1 MQLIMYCKA
10 LCKQGFLQR
19 RPPNGLVFGNET
31 TWNRFHRMILI
42 MKLTSIFI
50 LVSFLHVNASSFSQT
65 VTIKGNNMPL
75 KQVFKEMSEQTGYGF
90 LYNPKLLNANAR
102 INLDLKNEPLKDAL
116 TLCLNGQSLNYS
128 IVDKTILLSPVAS
141 EESVRSVAR
150 VAPLPVK
157 GRVTNEKGE
166 PMAGVTVV
174 FLKNTSITDAKGEFS
189 LPASADGQ
197 QVTFSYVGYDKL
209 TKVLSSKGGPYEIK
223 LKPTQS
229 DLKDVVVSGYF
240 KRTKQSVTGSQVVV
254 QGDELRK
261 VGSLN
266 LMQALNAFDP
276 SIRMAPN
283 LEFGS
288 DPNRVPEITIRG
300 ENGFDLRSSAD
311 DSRSN
316 PNGPLYLLDGIEVTA
331 TRIYD
336 LDMNRIESFVIL
348 RDASATSLYGSRG
361 ANGVILITTIP
372 PKQGAVRISFNS
384 NTTFSI
390 PDLRDYNLMNASEK
404 LEYERLAGLF
414 TSRTNSR
421 EEQIALDM
429 DYSDRLAEVARG
441 VNTYWLSKP
450 VTTSIN
456 RRYTA
461 FVEGGDRSF
470 RYGVNL
476 NYDNDRGVMKG
487 SGRDRYGINVSF
499 NYYVRPDFLIRNDV
513 TVNNVKGF
521 NSPYGS
527 FSTYARQNP
536 VERIYDPTTGEL
548 IRSYEFNSAINPM
561 VNAALPNTDYDRY
574 TEIQDN
580 FNMDWRINSNF
591 RVTGRASL
599 SKKISKSEQ
608 YLSPLSSAFD
618 RDTEM
623 NKKGSYTIS
632 DRDDLNFDG
641 TVTAAYNN
649 VFWDKVATNIGLGAN
664 VVTTS
669 GIGEGYTATGFL
681 SDNMNFIQYAQQFKE
696 NSKPTGYFDKSRM
709 IGVFANANIG
719 YDSRYYLDLSF
730 RTDGSSRF
738 GKDSR
743 FAPFW
748 SVGAAWNVDKEG
760 WWKSDVTLKM
770 RASVGSTG
778 SVNFSADQ
786 AITKYN
792 YNSEY
797 EYNGYYGAQL
807 LGYGNP
813 ALKWQNTIQN
823 NIGADLTMFN
833 NLLVWNIDAYIKQT
847 QNLLLPIDVAPSTGF
862 SSYTENMGSM
872 ENKGMDMRLRFNVL
886 RGQNN
891 SLNWNFTLGAAT
903 NKNKIK
909 KLSNAL
915 EAMNE
920 EANSKDNVTGPKPL
934 RSYQAG
940 RSQSALMVVESLGID
955 PMTGYEIYRKLNGD
969 LTFVYDAKDKVIVGD
984 VNPTWMGTFQSNLL
998 YKGFN
1003 LYFIFA
1009 YEYGAKIYNSTLAQK
1024 VEGSDP
1030 RFNADRRV
1038 LYDRWKKPGDVVLF
1052 KKIDDTTPPYQ
1063 TTRLVQKND
1072 FLRLQTLSLSY
1083 DLPKG
1088 TLERLKLERAR
1099 IMLSTS
1105 DLFRFSTVKMERG
1118 TAFPYAQTFTVG
1130 LNLTF

>member
-1 MQLIMYCKA
+1 MYCKA
-10 LCKQGFLQR
+10 LCKQVFLQR
-19 RPPNGLVFGNET
+19 QPPNGLVFRNET
-31 TWNRFHRMILI
+31 PWNRFHRTILI

-75 KQVFKEMSEQTGYGF
+75 KQVFKEVSEQTGYGF

-102 INLDLKNEPLKDAL
+102 INLDLKNEPLRNAL
-116 TLCLNGQSLNYS
+116 ALCLNGQSLNYS
-128 IVDKTILLSPVAS
+128 IVDKTILLSPLTS
-141 EESVRSVAR
+141 DESIRLLAR
-150 VAPLPVK
+150 VDPLVVK
-157 GRVTNEKGE
+157 GKVTNEKGE
-166 PMAGVTVV
+166 PMAGVTIV
-174 FLKNTSITDAKGEFS
+174 FLKNTVVTNAKGEFS

-209 TKVLSSKGGPYEIK
+209 TKVLSVKGGPYEIK

-229 DLKDVVVSGYF
+229 DLKDVVVTGYF
-240 KRTKQSVTGSQVVV
+240 KRTQQSVTGSQVVV

-288 DPNRVPEITIRG
+288 DPNRIPEITVRG

-316 PNGPLYLLDGIEVTA
+316 PNGPLYLLDGIEVSA

-372 PKQGAVRISFNS
+372 PKAGTVRVSFNS

-390 PDLRDYNLMNASEK
+390 PDLRDYNLMNSKEK
-404 LEYERLAGLF
+404 LEYERLAGVF
-414 TSRTNSR
+414 TSSSR
-421 EEQIALDM
+421 EEQMSLDIK
-429 DYSDRLAEVARG
+429 YNERLAEVARG

-450 VTTSIN
+450 VTTSVN
-456 RRYTA
+456 QRYTA

-476 NYDNDRGVMKG
+476 NYDKDKGVMKE

-499 NYYVRPDFLIRNDV
+499 NYYVRPDFLIRNDL
-513 TVNNVKGF
+513 TVNDVKGF

-527 FSTYARQNP
+527 FSTYALQNP
-536 VERIYDPTTGEL
+536 EERIHDPATGEL
-548 IRSYEFNSAINPM
+548 IRSYPFNSSTNPL
-561 VNAALPNTDYDRY
+561 VNAALPNTDINRY

-580 FNMDWRINSNF
+580 FNIDWRVNSHF
-591 RVTGRASL
+591 RLTGRASL
-599 SKKISKSEQ
+599 SKKLNKTEK
-608 YLSPLSSAFD
+608 YLSPLSSTFD
-618 RDTEM
+618 KEM
-623 NKKGSYTIS
+623 ESSKKGSYTIF

-649 VFWDKVATNIGLGAN
+649 VFWDKVTTNIGLGAN
-664 VVTTS
+664 VVTVS
-669 GIGEGYTATGFL
+669 GIGDGYTATGFL
-681 SDNMNFIQYAQQFKE
+681 SDNMNFIQYAQQFRE
-696 NSKPTGYFDKSRM
+696 NSKPTGYFDKSRL

-738 GKDSR
+738 GKESR

-748 SVGAAWNVDKEG
+748 SVGAAWNVNREG
-760 WWKSDVTLKM
+760 WWKSDVTLKL
-770 RASVGSTG
+770 RASIGSTG

-792 YNSEY
+792 YNADY

-862 SSYTENMGSM
+862 SSYTENLGSM
-872 ENKGMDMRLRFNVL
+872 ENRGMDMRLRFNVL
-886 RGQNN
+886 RGAG
-891 SLNWNFTLGAAT
+891 SPLNWNFTLGAAT
-903 NKNKIK
+903 NQNKIK

-915 EAMNE
+915 EALNE
-920 EANSKDNVTGPKPL
+920 EANLKNNVTGPKPL
-934 RSYQAG
+934 RAYQAG

-955 PMTGYEIYRKLNGD
+955 PMTGYEIYKKLNGD
-969 LTFVYDAKDKVIVGD
+969 LTFVYDAKDKIIVGD

-1003 LYFIFA
+1003 LYFILA

-1030 RFNADRRV
+1030 RYNADRRV
-1038 LYDRWKKPGDVVLF
+1038 LYERWKQPGDVVLF
-1052 KKIDDTTPPYQ
+1052 KRIDDITPPYQ

-1072 FLRLQTLSLSY
+1072 FVRLQTLSLSY
-1083 DLPKG
+1083 DLPNG
-1088 TLERLKLERAR
+1088 TLQRLKLERAR
-1099 IMLSTS
+1099 ILFTTS

-1118 TAFPYAQTFTVG
+1118 TTYPFAQTFTVG
-1130 LNLTF
+1130 VNVTF

>member
-1 MQLIMYCKA
+1 MYCKT

-19 RPPNGLVFGNET
+19 QPPNGLVFGNET
-31 TWNRFHRMILI
+31 PWKRFHRMILI
-42 MKLTSIFI
+42 MKLTAIFI

-65 VTIKGNNMPL
+65 VSIKGNNLTL

-90 LYNPKLLNANAR
+90 LYNPKLLNANTR
-102 INLDLKNEPLKDAL
+102 IQLNLKNVPLKEAL
-116 TLCLNGQSLNYS
+116 AQCLSGQSLNYS
-128 IVDKTILLSPVAS
+128 IVDKTILLSPLPAVNAG
-141 EESVRSVAR
+141 VTIDN
-150 VAPLPVK
+150 VAPFVIK

-166 PMAGVTVV
+166 PLVGATVQV
-174 FLKNTSITDAKGEFS
+174 KGTKIGAKTADNGSFELTIPDS
-189 LPASADGQ
+189 TRILEVSYIGYEKQEVLPARIM
-197 QVTFSYVGYDKL
+197 L
-209 TKVLSSKGGPYEIK
+209 IK
-223 LKPTQS
+223 LLPKAAG
-229 DLKDVVVSGYF
+229 LNEVVISTGYF
-240 KRTKQSVTGSQVVV
+240 NRTKQSVTGSQVVV
-254 QGDELRK
+254 QGEELRK

-288 DPNRVPEITIRG
+288 DPNRVPEITVRG

-316 PNGPLYLLDGIEVTA
+316 PNGPLYLLDGIEVSA
-331 TRIYD
+331 TRVYD

-372 PKQGAVRISFNS
+372 PKAGAVRVSFNS
-384 NTTFSI
+384 NTTFSM
-390 PDLRDYNLMNASEK
+390 PDLRDYNLMNAGEK

-421 EEQIALDM
+421 EEQIGLDM

-456 RRYTA
+456 QRYTA

-476 NYDNDRGVMKG
+476 NYDKDRGVMKG

-527 FSTYARQNP
+527 FSNYARQNP
-536 VERIYDPTTGEL
+536 VERIYDRETGAL
-548 IRSYEFNSAINPM
+548 IRSYEFNSSVNPM

-599 SKKISKSEQ
+599 SKKISKAEQ

-623 NKKGSYTIS
+623 NKKGSYTIF

-641 TVTAAYNN
+641 TVTGAYNN

-748 SVGAAWNVDKEG
+748 SVGAAWNVDREG
-760 WWKSDVTLKM
+760 WWKSDLTLKL

-872 ENKGMDMRLRFNVL
+872 ENRGMDMRLRFNVL

-920 EANSKDNVTGPKPL
+920 EANSKANVTGPKPL

-998 YKGFN
+998 YKGLN

-1038 LYDRWKKPGDVVLF
+1038 LYDRWKQPGDVVLF

-1072 FLRLQTLSLSY
+1072 FLRLQTLTLSY
-1083 DLPKG
+1083 DLPAR
-1088 TLERLKLERAR
+1088 TLERLKVERAR

-1105 DLFRFSTVKMERG
+1105 DLFRFSTIKMERG
-1118 TAFPYAQTFTVG
+1118 TTFPYAQTFTVG